1 MGFRGRSVQER
12 KRGGTERVIKY
23 IGTTHLL
30 TQRRRSSS
38 RTTQN
43 GFPLPSIQA
52 HVSKIGSLDKVVSS
66 PSKALFLPLSSP
78 SRPDTAGVGM
88 GEKRRRGRNKVLAG
102 MKFHH
107 RSSCRRKRWQDC
119 YKQ

>member
-38 RTTQN
+38 PTTQN

-66 PSKALFLPLSSP
+66 SLVA
-78 SRPDTAGVGM
+78 SRHSGGGHGREKEE
-88 GEKRRRGRNKVLAG
+88 GEE
-102 MKFHH
+102 
-107 RSSCRRKRWQDC
+107 
-119 YKQ
+119 

>member
-43 GFPLPSIQA
+43 GFPLPSI
-52 HVSKIGSLDKVVSS
+52 
-66 PSKALFLPLSSP
+66 
-78 SRPDTAGVGM
+78 
-88 GEKRRRGRNKVLAG
+88 KRT
-102 MKFHH
+102 
-107 RSSCRRKRWQDC
+107 
-119 YKQ
+119 